1 MNFLQLHGEGSCTQA
16 VCVYAALDN
25 GKLHDPN
32 NLNISSL
39 THHLY
44 IHLYSKTAEYMIV
57 TKILHVCRRFT
68 TILANLFIFIFFQK
82 TKNKKKTKK
91 NYNLPTLT
99 FYTDY
104 QRAD

>member
-82 TKNKKKTKK
+82 TKTKNKKQKKKQKKTI
-91 NYNLPTLT
+91 T
-99 FYTDY
+99 FLH
-104 QRAD
+104 